1 MNKNQVN
8 KLIVKLINNSITE
21 SESNELVKW
30 LEDINNL
37 KYFNEF
43 IEINYLINSKKKF
56 DHRFSLK
63 EFMVKTQKKE
73 PRLRVKLFYAAASIA
88 ILISISLVVY
98 IKNVPKNNKIDPVI
112 VNNDIK
118 IGTDKAILT
127 LGDGSTVILDK
138 DKHFTSNN
146 LESNGED
153 LIYKS
158 PPKKATKIT
167 YNYLTIP
174 RGGQYHVTLSDGTQ
188 VWLNSESQLKYPVH
202 FSKNKTRIVELIYGE
217 AYFKVSPS
225 TNHNDAKFKV
235 ISNTQD
241 IEVLGTEFNIKAYLD
256 EDKTYTTLVEGSIAL
271 HSFNTKTILKPNEQ
285 AILDK
290 KSNSLI
296 ISSQV
301 DTYSEIAWKRGLF
314 SFKDKTLKDIMK
326 VLSRW
331 YDINIIFEDKTLET
345 VKFKGVISKKQ
356 NLTDILLLIKNTN
369 YINSYEIKQNT
380 LILK

>member
-43 IEINYLINSKKKF
+43 IEINHLINSKKKF

-118 IGTDKAILT
+118 IGTDKAVLT
-127 LGDGSTVILDK
+127 LGDGSTVVLDK

-202 FSKNKTRIVELIYGE
+202 FSKNETRIVELIYGE

-225 TNHNDAKFKV
+225 TNHNNAKFKV

-285 AILDK
+285 AVLDK

-296 ISSQV
+296 ISSRV